1 MINNEI
7 EEKNSVD
14 STNENGYNEDS
25 RVKQRDSARTKD
37 SSFVDITKSDNT
49 SKDILDI
56 TETPDVAV
64 WNKQVQNKSKVA
76 NMVKHSKERENRK
89 AQAIGVGLRKKRRKY
104 DDNNDST
111 LMDPANQREM
121 DDVVNS
127 GDTLT
132 DKHNFSQNT
141 LVPKELSSF

>member
-1 MINNEI
+1 MMNNDI

-14 STNENGYNEDS
+14 PTDENGDNEDS
-25 RVKQRDSARTKD
+25 KVQQRDSARTKD
-37 SSFVDITKSDNT
+37 NSVLDITNSDIT

-64 WNKQVQNKSKVA
+64 WNKSVQKKN
-76 NMVKHSKERENRK
+76 NMAKHSKEKEYGE
-89 AQAIGVGLRKKRRKY
+89 AQTIGIGLRKKQRKND
-104 DDNNDST
+104 DDNKDST
-111 LMDPANQREM
+111 IIDPANQREM

-132 DKHNFSQNT
+132 DRA
-141 LVPKELSSF
+141 

>member
-1 MINNEI
+1 MNNDI

-14 STNENGYNEDS
+14 STDENGDNKDS

-37 SSFVDITKSDNT
+37 SSVVDITKSDNT

-56 TETPDVAV
+56 TDTPDVAV
-64 WNKQVQNKSKVA
+64 WNKSVQKKNSMA
-76 NMVKHSKERENRK
+76 NHLKEREYGE
-89 AQAIGVGLRKKRRKY
+89 AQTIGIGLRKKQR
-104 DDNNDST
+104 NNDDDLKDST
-111 LMDPANQREM
+111 IIDPANQREM

-132 DKHNFSQNT
+132 DKA
-141 LVPKELSSF
+141 

>member
-1 MINNEI
+1 MNNDI
-7 EEKNSVD
+7 EEKYSVD
-14 STNENGYNEDS
+14 STNENGNNEDS
-25 RVKQRDSARTKD
+25 KVQQRDSARTKD
-37 SSFVDITKSDNT
+37 SSVVDITKSVNT

-56 TETPDVAV
+56 TDTPDVAV
-64 WNKQVQNKSKVA
+64 WNKSVQNKSNDA
-76 NMVKHSKERENRK
+76 NMVKHSKERENGK
-89 AQAIGVGLRKKRRKY
+89 AQAIGVGLRKTRRKY

-132 DKHNFSQNT
+132 DKA
-141 LVPKELSSF
+141 

>member
-1 MINNEI
+1 
-7 EEKNSVD
+7 
-14 STNENGYNEDS
+14 
-25 RVKQRDSARTKD
+25 
-37 SSFVDITKSDNT
+37 
-49 SKDILDI
+49 
-56 TETPDVAV
+56 
-64 WNKQVQNKSKVA
+64 
-76 NMVKHSKERENRK
+76 MVKHSKERENGK

-132 DKHNFSQNT
+132 DKHNFSQTT